1 MAHPTRVR
9 APALPAQS
17 ESWGRSRRGPSRPPP
32 NTALRAHSRD
42 ELLGWRPTPLRD
54 QRFLGRQEVAPVL
67 RVEAVGVGPV
77 LVDAAPRIGPVVV
90 NLAAQEVPPDSP
102 HVLVLAELEIGR
114 ASCRERV

>member
-32 NTALRAHSRD
+32 DAALRAHSRD

-54 QRFLGRQEVAPVL
+54 QSLLRRREIPAVL
-67 RVEAVGVGPV
+67 RVETVGVRPV
-77 LVDAAPRIGPVVV
+77 LVHPGRRIGPVVV
-90 NLAAQEVPPDSP
+90 ELAAQQLSGEPA
-102 HVLVLAELEIGR
+102 HVLVL
-114 ASCRERV
+114 RV